1 MEYLFSTSRTS
12 DNIPILGRYTK
23 SPDSGSS
30 ERTSVHHCTV
40 DPGTAWKNSLHA
52 GGFCGMPGGKRYT
65 NFTDKMF
72 PGFECFL
79 SHNEQGE
86 GERYKQTPELAAA
99 ALAQLPVLPVK
110 GENLIFKRWDK
121 LEAEDMPEVVIFF
134 VSADI
139 LSGLFTLACFDNVA
153 PDAVIAPF
161 GAGCASIIY
170 HPYREQLDG
179 TNRAVLGSFDP
190 SARKCMKPDLLSFAI
205 PFNKFKSMVSQMEE
219 SS

>member
-1 MEYLFSTSRTS
+1 MEITLKNQFITLWNTYFPQAGLPLTFQYSADTQ
-12 DNIPILGRYTK
+12 NLPIVEAPKGHRCIIAQLTQVQRGKTLCMQA
-23 SPDSGSS
+23 DSVGC
-30 ERTSVHHCTV
+30 R
-40 DPGTAWKNSLHA
+40 
-52 GGFCGMPGGKRYT
+52 GGKRYT

-99 ALAQLPVLPVK
+99 VL
-110 GENLIFKRWDK
+110 
-121 LEAEDMPEVVIFF
+121 
-134 VSADI
+134 
-139 LSGLFTLACFDNVA
+139 
-153 PDAVIAPF
+153 APF

-219 SS
+219 SFLKTATWDVIKKRIGSS

>member
-1 MEYLFSTSRTS
+1 MQA
-12 DNIPILGRYTK
+12 N
-23 SPDSGSS
+23 
-30 ERTSVHHCTV
+30 SVGCR
-40 DPGTAWKNSLHA
+40 
-52 GGFCGMPGGKRYT
+52 GGKRYT

-99 ALAQLPVLPVK
+99 ALAQLPVLPIK

-121 LEAEDMPEVVIFF
+121 LEAEDTPEAVIFF
-134 VSADI
+134 ASADV
-139 LSGLFTLACFDNVA
+139 LSGLFTLACFDNSD

-170 HPYREQLDG
+170 HPYREQLNG

-190 SARKCMKPDLLSFAI
+190 SARKCMKSDLLSFAI
-205 PFNKFKSMVSQMEE
+205 PFNKFKKMVLQMEE
-219 SS
+219 SFLKTATWDVIKKRMDKSNQS

>member
-1 MEYLFSTSRTS
+1 M
-12 DNIPILGRYTK
+12 
-23 SPDSGSS
+23 
-30 ERTSVHHCTV
+30 
-40 DPGTAWKNSLHA
+40 
-52 GGFCGMPGGKRYT
+52 
-65 NFTDKMF
+65 
-72 PGFECFL
+72 
-79 SHNEQGE
+79 
-86 GERYKQTPELAAA
+86 
-99 ALAQLPVLPVK
+99 PVLPVK

-179 TNRAVLGSFDP
+179 TNRADP

-219 SS
+219 SFLKTATWDVIKKRMGSS